1 MLIVITGVR
10 GDREMTVDSDII
22 KRRYNR
28 TAIFYDAM
36 DWMIPTSFRKQAVEL
51 AKGKVLEVGVGTG
64 SNLSYYTQGC
74 QVTGIDF
81 SPGMLAKARKK
92 VHRATVPVTLL
103 EMDAQHMDFPD
114 NTFDTVIATCV
125 FCSVPDPVQGLREVR
140 RVCKPEGQIILL
152 EHVRS
157 ENPLLG
163 ALMDIL
169 NPVSLYL
176 IGSNINRRTV
186 ENVMEAGIRI
196 NKVENVFGKI
206 VKLIVAHP

>member
-1 MLIVITGVR
+1 MGKST
-10 GDREMTVDSDII
+10 DII

-28 TAIFYDAM
+28 TAAFYDAM
-36 DWMIPTSFRKQAVEL
+36 DRMIPAALRKRTVEL
-51 AKGKVLEVGVGTG
+51 AKGEVLEVGVGTG
-64 SNLSYYTQGC
+64 SNLPYYQPGC
-74 QVTGIDF
+74 RVTGIDF
-81 SPGMLAKARKK
+81 SPGMLAKAGSK
-92 VHRATVPVTLL
+92 VSQAKVPVSLL
-103 EMDAQHMDFPD
+103 EMDAERMEFVD

-125 FCSVPDPVQGLREVR
+125 FCSVPNPMQGLREIR

-186 ENVMEAGIRI
+186 ENVKTAGLTISR
-196 NKVENVFGKI
+196 VEDVLGKI
-206 VKLIVAHP
+206 VKLIVATP